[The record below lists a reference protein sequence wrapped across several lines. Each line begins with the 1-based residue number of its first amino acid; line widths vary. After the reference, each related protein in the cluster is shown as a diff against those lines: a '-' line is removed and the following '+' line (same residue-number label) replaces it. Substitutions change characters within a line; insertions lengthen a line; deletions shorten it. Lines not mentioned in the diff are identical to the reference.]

1 VPRCAAVK
9 ADNSQCERIVGDRSQ
24 YCYSHDPTRKEQRRA
39 AASKAGKVKAALST
53 PAELREVKARLK
65 ELADEVLS
73 GKAARADASVAAQV
87 LGVYLKAVS
96 VELKA
101 REQAELVERL
111 EELEDVLN
119 RKDASGWR

>member
-1 VPRCAAVK
+1 MARCPTIA
-9 ADNSQCERIVGDRSQ
+9 RSGQ
-24 YCYSHDPTRKEQRRA
+24 PCKGLVRAGSEYCPAHDPSRKEQRRA